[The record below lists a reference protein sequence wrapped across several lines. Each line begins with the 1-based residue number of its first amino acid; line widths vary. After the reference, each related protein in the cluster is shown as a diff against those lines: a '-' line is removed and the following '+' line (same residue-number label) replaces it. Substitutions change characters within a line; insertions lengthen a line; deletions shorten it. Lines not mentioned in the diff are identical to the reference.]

1 MNHLR
6 INELSGRI
14 EKAIAELEKLQA
26 EAANIKCN
34 GQNTVAVSCQGRA
47 IWVVLADR
55 DSGYMAQQVRGMEMI
70 LLGLKKYWAGLI
82 DVAQQD
88 LAALREE
95 LRKEVT
101 KGA

>member
-6 INELSGRI
+6 INELTGLI
-14 EKAIAELEKLQA
+14 TKKIAELGKLRD
-26 EAANIKCN
+26 EAANIKGN
-34 GQNTVAVSCQGRA
+34 AQNTVAVSCQGRA

-82 DVAQQD
+82 DTAEME
-88 LAALREE
+88 LASLREE
-95 LRKEVT
+95 LRRE
-101 KGA
+101 AQS